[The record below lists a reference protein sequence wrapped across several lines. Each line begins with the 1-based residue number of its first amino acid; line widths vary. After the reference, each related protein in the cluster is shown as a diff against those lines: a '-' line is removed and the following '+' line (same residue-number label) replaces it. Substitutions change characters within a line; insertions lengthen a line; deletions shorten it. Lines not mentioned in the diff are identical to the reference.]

1 MNLESLKEMAT
12 MKNKPLD
19 IVLLI
24 FKIIIP
30 LLLIVPFIFFTYLS
44 IVNRIDYLEVIKLY
58 GEPPGHYG
66 MAEFMYA
73 LLTIFINVGVFVISA
88 ICLLTAF
95 LFKSSK
101 KRDKHIFYFS
111 VMLFAP
117 NVATILYCVILVLI
131 FNIG

>member
-1 MNLESLKEMAT
+1 

-19 IVLLI
+19 IVLLV
-24 FKIIIP
+24 FKILIP
-30 LLLIVPFIFFTYLS
+30 LLMIVPLVYFTCMS
-44 IVNRIDYLEVIKLY
+44 IVDRIDVLKQIKIH
-58 GEPPGHYG
+58 GEPPGNYG
-66 MAEFMYA
+66 MGEFISA
-73 LLTIFINVGVFVISA
+73 LLIAFINFCLFIINA

-95 LFKSSK
+95 LYKSSQ

-131 FNIG
+131 FSIG

>member
-1 MNLESLKEMAT
+1 

-19 IVLLI
+19 IVLLV
-24 FKIIIP
+24 FKILVP
-30 LLLIVPFIFFTYLS
+30 MLVIVPLVYFTCLS
-44 IVNRIDYLEVIKLY
+44 IVNRIDFLEQIKIH

-66 MAEFMYA
+66 MGEFLSAMLIA
-73 LLTIFINVGVFVISA
+73 FINFCLIIINA

-95 LFKSSK
+95 LFKSSQ

-117 NVATILYCVILVLI
+117 NVATILYCIILVLI
-131 FNIG
+131 LNIG

>member
-1 MNLESLKEMAT
+1 

-19 IVLLI
+19 IVLFV
-24 FKIIIP
+24 FKILVPLLVIIP
-30 LLLIVPFIFFTYLS
+30 LVYFSCLS
-44 IVNRIDYLEVIKLY
+44 IVNRIDFLEQIKIH

-66 MAEFMYA
+66 MGEFLSAMLIA
-73 LLTIFINVGVFVISA
+73 FINFCLIIINA

-95 LFKSSK
+95 LFKSSH

-111 VMLFAP
+111 VMLVAP

-131 FNIG
+131 FSIG